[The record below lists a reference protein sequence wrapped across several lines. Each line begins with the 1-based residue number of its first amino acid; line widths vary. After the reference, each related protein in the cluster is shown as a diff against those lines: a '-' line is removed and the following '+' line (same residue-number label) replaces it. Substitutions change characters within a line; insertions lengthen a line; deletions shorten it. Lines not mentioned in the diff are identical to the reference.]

1 VDRPDRR
8 GREAILHVHAQR
20 VTVAPDVDLTLIAQ
34 RTPGFV
40 GADLANVVN
49 EATLLA
55 ARKNKLQ
62 VEMQDFEEA
71 IDRVMVGLEKKHR
84 VINPKE
90 REIIAVH
97 ETGHALVA
105 ALTPGADP
113 VHKISIIPR
122 GIGALGH
129 TQQLPTED
137 RYLMTRHELQGKI
150 DVWFGGCAAEQV
162 VFGDISTGA
171 QNDLQRAT
179 EVARAMVLEYG
190 MGDTLGPVTF
200 PRHHPLF
207 LPEHPAYPAEG
218 HREYSEATAQA
229 LDLETKKL
237 LEERLEHVLQLLRD
251 KRPLLDRIA
260 AVLLAQE
267 VLEGDAFARMVRE
280 DVNDLQGAPD
290 HTLA

>member
-1 VDRPDRR
+1 LR
-8 GREAILHVHAQR
+8 GGEAILQVHVKR
-20 VTVAPDVDLTLIAQ
+20 VKVAPDVDLTLIAQ

-71 IDRVMVGLEKKHR
+71 IDRVMVGLEKKHQ

-122 GIGALGH
+122 RIGALGH

-150 DVWFGGCAAEQV
+150 DVLFGGCAAEQV
-162 VFGDISTGA
+162 VFGDLSTGA

-190 MGDTLGPVTF
+190 MGDTLGPGTF
-200 PRHHPLF
+200 PRQHPLF
-207 LPEHPAYPAEG
+207 LPEHPAYPEG

-237 LEERLEHVLQLLRD
+237 LEERMEHVLQLLRD
-251 KRPLLDRIA
+251 KRLVLDRIA

-267 VLEGDAFARMVRE
+267 VLEGDVFARMVRE
-280 DVNDLQGAPD
+280 DVDALQEEPD
-290 HTLA
+290 HAFA